1 MERRPLV
8 ILAVLGWLVGSAGL
22 AQARGGPT
30 GRCLR
35 AAPSSHPPVTVTG
48 WSTTA

>member
-1 MERRPLV
+1 MGLRPLV
-8 ILAVLGWLVGSAGL
+8 IMGVLGLLVGSAGL
-22 AQARGGPT
+22 AQARGGSP

-48 WSTTA
+48 